1 MIVIMFGTHEAQSS
15 LKITSESF
23 VFMNSFAQHL
33 LFQLCSTFHGK
44 ILVLASYSENIWL
57 SIQLSIKICCI
68 LILLRSK

>member
-44 ILVLASYSENIWL
+44 ILVLASYSKNI
-57 SIQLSIKICCI
+57 
-68 LILLRSK
+68 